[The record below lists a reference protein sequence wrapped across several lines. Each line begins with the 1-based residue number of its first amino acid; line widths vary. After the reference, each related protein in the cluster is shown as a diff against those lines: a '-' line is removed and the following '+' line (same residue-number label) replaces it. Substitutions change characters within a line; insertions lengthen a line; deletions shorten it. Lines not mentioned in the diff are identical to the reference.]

1 MWGCGQCAS
10 NVCLQKQ
17 KAEMAPE
24 AEKPA
29 KKQPPSEE
37 SGDVP
42 AAVALHN
49 DIVAQGVFCVFCM
62 TSTHTNSRADPSQ
75 DSLFF
80 FPDLFD

>member
-1 MWGCGQCAS
+1 MHCTS

-17 KAEMAPE
+17 KAETAPE

-42 AAVALHN
+42 AAAALHN
-49 DIVAQGVFCVFCM
+49 DIVAQGVFSVFCM
-62 TSTHTNSRADPSQ
+62 TSTHTGGRADSSQQSSHPS
-75 DSLFF
+75 
-80 FPDLFD
+80 